1 MTRFSK
7 RAIGFFDVLEF
18 SWEHWRR
25 HPRLLAALGVC
36 LLIITAAQVG
46 LPILAGQLTDAISSD
61 VSGTGGARA
70 NGIVAAFIGLMVL
83 AAITRNLGSRGLIW
97 LATTCMSRLVNDA
110 FRRVQRFSTDWHANN
125 LAGATVRKLTRGMWA
140 FDQFEDSLYFGFIPA
155 ALVIGGF
162 MVVLSAQWTV
172 MGVFIAGAVSA
183 YVTVLYLMTTRYVA
197 PMNRQFAET
206 DSRLGGVLA
215 DAVTCN
221 ATVKAFGAEQRE
233 DSFVGRIVEAWRTT
247 GNRTWFRHMDLEA
260 VQSAILIG
268 MQGGLMVLVYWFWT
282 RGLATPGQVTQV
294 IVIYFILN
302 GYLRDLGMHMR
313 NLQKA
318 VNEIEDVVLFKDY
331 PPGVEDREPAREF
344 RRGPG
349 RIAFDCVTFA
359 YGRQQT
365 PVYRDFSLEIAAG
378 ERVALV
384 GHSGSGK
391 STFVKLVQRLYDV
404 NDGRILIDGQD
415 IAAITQESL
424 RRAIALVPQ
433 EPILFHRTLAENI
446 AYGRPGASVSDVQW
460 AARRARAH
468 EFITRMKDGYDT
480 LVGERGV
487 KLSGGERQ
495 RIAIARA
502 FIADAP
508 ILILDEATSSLDS
521 VTEVH
526 IQEAIDEL
534 MEGRTTIL
542 IAHRLSTIR
551 NVDRILVF
559 KDGSIVEQGTH
570 EELAA
575 RSGGHYR
582 ELYATQASAHS
593 PPPRPL
599 ATAS

>member
-1 MTRFSK
+1 MLK
-7 RAIGFFDVLEF
+7 F
-18 SWEHWRR
+18 SWSYWRR
-25 HPRLLAALGVC
+25 HPRVLAVLGVC
-36 LLIITAAQVG
+36 LVIMTAAQVS
-46 LPILAGQLTDAISSD
+46 LPLLAGRLIDTVSAE
-61 VSGTGGARA
+61 VSGSQEARA
-70 NGIVAAFIGLMVL
+70 GAAVAAFIGIMLL
-83 AAITRNLGSRGLIW
+83 LDATRNAGTRFLIW
-97 LATTCMSRLVNDA
+97 FATNCMSRVLNDA

-125 LAGATVRKLTRGMWA
+125 FGGATVRKITRGKWA
-140 FDQFEDSLYFGFIPA
+140 FDEFEDSLYFGFIPA
-155 ALVIGGF
+155 ALVICGF
-162 MVVLSAQWTV
+162 MIVLAVQWPV
-172 MGVFIAGAVSA
+172 MGLFIAGSAGA
-183 YVTVLYLMTTRYVA
+183 YVAVLYLMTTRYVA
-197 PMNRQFAET
+197 PMNRRFAKT

-215 DAVTCN
+215 DAISCN
-221 ATVKAFGAEQRE
+221 ATVKAFGAERRE
-233 DSFVGRIVEAWRTT
+233 DGFVGDVVETWRTA
-247 GNRTWFRHMDLEA
+247 GNRSWWRHTDLEGVQA
-260 VQSAILIG
+260 VILIA
-268 MQGGLMVLVYWFWT
+268 MQGGLLVLVWWFWT
-282 RGLATPGQVTQV
+282 RGVATPGQVTQV
-294 IVIYFILN
+294 IVTYFILS

-318 VNEIEDVVLFKDY
+318 VNEIEDVVLFRDH
-331 PPGVEDREPAREF
+331 PLGVEDAVPALAF
-344 RRGPG
+344 RPGPG
-349 RIAFDCVTFA
+349 RIAFDRVTFA
-359 YGRQQT
+359 YARQHR
-365 PVYRDFSLEIAAG
+365 PVYTDFSLEIAPG

-404 NDGRILIDGQD
+404 NEGRILIDGQD
-415 IAAITQESL
+415 IARVTQESL

-446 AYGRPGASVSDVQW
+446 AYGRPEASRADIQW

-468 EFITRMKDGYDT
+468 DFITRMRDGYET

-502 FIADAP
+502 FLADAP

-526 IQEAIDEL
+526 IQAAIEEL

-551 NVDRILVF
+551 SVDRILVF
-559 KDGSIVEQGTH
+559 RDGRIVEQGTH

-575 RSGGHYR
+575 RPNGHYR
-582 ELYATQASAHS
+582 ELYATQTASH
-593 PPPRPL
+593 RPL